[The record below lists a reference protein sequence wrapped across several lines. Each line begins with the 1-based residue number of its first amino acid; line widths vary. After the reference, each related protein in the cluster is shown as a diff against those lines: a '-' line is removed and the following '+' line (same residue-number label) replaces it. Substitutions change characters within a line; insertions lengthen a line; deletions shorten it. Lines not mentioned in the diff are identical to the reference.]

1 VDSFELNDL
10 TEKQG
15 KSGRRYYEFLH
26 VDSLSSGVY
35 VLKAGDIDPQDPHR
49 EDELYYVVG
58 GRATIRVG
66 SEERPVGPGSLV
78 FVPATIPHEFHDI
91 EEELKVLVFFSPPE
105 THV

>member
-1 VDSFELNDL
+1 MDSFELNDL

-15 KSGRRYYEFLH
+15 KSGRRYYEFLR

-35 VLKAGDIDPQDPHR
+35 VLKVGDIDPQKPHS

-66 SEERPVGPGSLV
+66 GEERPVGPGSLV
-78 FVPATIPHEFHDI
+78 FVPATVPHEFHRI
-91 EEELKVLVFFSPPE
+91 EQELRVLVFFSPPE
-105 THV
+105 TRP

>member
-10 TEKQG
+10 AEKQG
-15 KSGRRYYEFLH
+15 KSGRRYYEFLR

-35 VLKAGDIDPQDPHR
+35 VLKAGDIDTQKPHS

-66 SEERPVGPGSLV
+66 REERPVGPGSLV
-78 FVPATIPHEFHDI
+78 FVPATVPHYFYDVEQ
-91 EEELKVLVFFSPPE
+91 ELKALVFFSPPE
-105 THV
+105 TRV